1 MRFCPKRDIY
11 RLFDSMHGR
20 YSTLASVTLYRQ
32 LLHDCGI
39 GLEVEEEEVTSAV
52 GQHRAL
58 LFCQYKSML
67 DIIERDLFK

>member
-1 MRFCPKRDIY
+1 MQHTY
-11 RLFDSMHGR
+11 RILLVGTLCLFVFFTSL
-20 YSTLASVTLYRQ
+20 TLLYRQ

-39 GLEVEEEEVTSAV
+39 GLEVGEEEVTSAV